1 MEELLYA
8 DEESLENCKD
18 LELIVHTLRPG
29 LMQTKEN
36 SHQNDSSQVKESENL
51 KGLDVND
58 KDIETNVIDQERCK
72 FKMNTFNTFVED
84 KNADFSSIP
93 KKWEEEPS
101 VYETHNSQTNYA
113 KCWDGKKEIDKS
125 KCCNIVQDDCLV
137 STTKCAFS
145 EHKKDGNV
153 DEVGEEDGFRNI
165 LLNVILQ
172 ASNFILD
179 IDMDYFSTQNPF
191 KLLYTEV
198 SVKFYNYV
206 ISGFTC
212 ICCRSKGVVNI

>member
-1 MEELLYA
+1 MLFRVTCCETYFVEELLYA
-8 DEESLENCKD
+8 NEESLENCKD
-18 LELIVHTLRPG
+18 LELIVHTLKPG

-36 SHQNDSSQVKESENL
+36 FHQDDSSQVKESENL
-51 KGLDVND
+51 KHLDVKD

-72 FKMNTFNTFVED
+72 FKVNTFNTFVED
-84 KNADFSSIP
+84 KNADFSSVL
-93 KKWEEEPS
+93 KKWEEELS
-101 VYETHNSQTNYA
+101 VHQIHNSQTNYA

-125 KCCNIVQDDCLV
+125 KDRSIVQDDCLV
-137 STTKCAFS
+137 STTRCAFS

-153 DEVGEEDGFRNI
+153 DEVGKEDGFRNI
-165 LLNVILQ
+165 PLNVILQ

-198 SVKFYNYV
+198 SIKF
-206 ISGFTC
+206 
-212 ICCRSKGVVNI
+212 